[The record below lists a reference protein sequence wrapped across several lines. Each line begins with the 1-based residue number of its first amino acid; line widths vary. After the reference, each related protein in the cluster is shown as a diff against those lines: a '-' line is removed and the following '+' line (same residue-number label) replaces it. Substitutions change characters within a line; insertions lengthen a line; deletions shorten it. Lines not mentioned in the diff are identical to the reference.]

1 MTGGHRSWAGGLRRK
16 DGVGAGPVTSA
27 TDLLVPA
34 TRGSVE
40 LAKGRSCRFNQLGS
54 KALS

>member
-1 MTGGHRSWAGGLRRK
+1 MT
-16 DGVGAGPVTSA
+16 PT

-40 LAKGRSCRFNQLGS
+40 LARGRSCRFNQLGS